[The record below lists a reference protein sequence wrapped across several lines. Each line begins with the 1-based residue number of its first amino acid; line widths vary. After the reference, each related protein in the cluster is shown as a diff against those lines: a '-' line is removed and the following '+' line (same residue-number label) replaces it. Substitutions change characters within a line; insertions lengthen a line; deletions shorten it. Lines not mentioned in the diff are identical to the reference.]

1 MTLMH
6 YLALYLYWQSRR
18 MMIGRFGYDDCPT
31 LEEQLRCNL
40 SLCASWTFLKS
51 HSGKNL
57 NTCSLTASTTSTH
70 STNKITVDAGKS
82 RKGAIKLTIC
92 FRSAVAVYRV
102 PVFISVVLLWH
113 FSASQLLWIAI
124 IWLKWLC
131 LRAWVFS
138 LVSKCLACC
147 SRCH

>member
-1 MTLMH
+1 MH

-70 STNKITVDAGKS
+70 STNKITVDVGKS
-82 RKGAIKLTIC
+82 RKGAIKLTVC
-92 FRSAVAVYRV
+92 FSSAVAVYRV
-102 PVFISVVLLWH
+102 PVFICLVMAFFS
-113 FSASQLLWIAI
+113 FSAVVNCYYLVEVTMFAGLGQ
-124 IWLKWLC
+124 
-131 LRAWVFS
+131 RVFS
-138 LVSKCLACC
+138 WLQLVSLK
-147 SRCH
+147 